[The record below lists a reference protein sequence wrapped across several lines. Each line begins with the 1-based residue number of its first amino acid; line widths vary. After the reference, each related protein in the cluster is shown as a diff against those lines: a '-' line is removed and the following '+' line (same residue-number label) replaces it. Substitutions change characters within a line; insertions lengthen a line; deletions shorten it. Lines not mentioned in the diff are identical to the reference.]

1 MTADDKPFLRR
12 LRKCI
17 RDEGAEAQVMI
28 TESFSAADVGAL
40 MGAVTALC
48 VPVPGGEAFGLFS
61 LEALARGVPVVLP
74 AEPAFVEVARMAEGI
89 LLCPVDDR
97 EALVEALARV
107 LLDHDLRQRLAH
119 AGRAGVKQHYD
130 LNTCTVPAL
139 LAAYQAA
146 GA

>member
-1 MTADDKPFLRR
+1 
-12 LRKCI
+12 
-17 RDEGAEAQVMI
+17 
-28 TESFSAADVGAL
+28 
-40 MGAVTALC
+40 
-48 VPVPGGEAFGLFS
+48 
-61 LEALARGVPVVLP
+61 
-74 AEPAFVEVARMAEGI
+74 
-89 LLCPVDDR
+89 VDDR